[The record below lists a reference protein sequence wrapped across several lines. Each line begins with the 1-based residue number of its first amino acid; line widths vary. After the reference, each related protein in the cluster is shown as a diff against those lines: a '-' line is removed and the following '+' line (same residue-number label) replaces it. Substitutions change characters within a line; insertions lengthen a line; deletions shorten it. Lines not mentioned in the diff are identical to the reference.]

1 MTVAVT
7 GHHLILSLAEGQ
19 EKQGPREIWLLHR
32 NIQVLAP
39 LPLNGTKITHFW
51 QAIGRGEESGG
62 RSGTIALRSVET
74 YHCCLFFETDR
85 EDPLVRYKDLR
96 LIHLDIIGTDKYSA
110 LLQSL
115 EQLAQV
121 AGKRG
126 CCGFHEY
133 FSGEGADCI
142 LSLLL
147 QSRLPRT

>member
-1 MTVAVT
+1 MEPKLHISGRLLEKEKKVEVGVVQSHSGLLKLITVV
-7 GHHLILSLAEGQ
+7 
-19 EKQGPREIWLLHR
+19 
-32 NIQVLAP
+32 
-39 LPLNGTKITHFW
+39 
-51 QAIGRGEESGG
+51 
-62 RSGTIALRSVET
+62 
-74 YHCCLFFETDR
+74 YFFETDR

-121 AGKRG
+121 PGKRG